1 MATSNPANQATGE
14 FDFLSVKKGDHQ
26 NFYVKLT
33 LIEYITCAQKFE
45 SNFLLGNFEFCFY
58 I

>member
-14 FDFLSVKKGDHQ
+14 FDFLSVKKRDHQ
-26 NFYVKLT
+26 NFYAKLT

-45 SNFLLGNFEFCFY
+45 TTFFTGIF
-58 I
+58 

>member
-14 FDFLSVKKGDHQ
+14 FDFLSVKKRDHQ
-26 NFYVKLT
+26 NFYAKLT

-45 SNFLLGNFEFCFY
+45 SNFFTRRF
-58 I
+58 

>member
-45 SNFLLGNFEFCFY
+45 SNFFTGKF
-58 I
+58 